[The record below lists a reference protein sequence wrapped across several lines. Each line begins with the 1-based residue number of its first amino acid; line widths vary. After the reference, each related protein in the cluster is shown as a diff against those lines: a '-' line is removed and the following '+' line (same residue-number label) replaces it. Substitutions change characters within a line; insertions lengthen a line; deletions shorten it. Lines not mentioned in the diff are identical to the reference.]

1 MHFRCIISGKI
12 GTSRCK
18 YCFVPRNIEL
28 ALSLYFVNNQ
38 NVGMYVRIMNTVLG
52 AIGFSLSDVRI
63 VLLQVL
69 DEMLRVLRSLSDVTR
84 EPRTHELLQEL
95 RDISSMAMEHFD
107 EKIVPG
113 LRARMPSSDTCLGL
127 SLPPLN
133 SPLTPTSKHNF
144 QFRSLLLM
152 PFKFFC
158 IIIVFFVT

>member
-1 MHFRCIISGKI
+1 
-12 GTSRCK
+12 
-18 YCFVPRNIEL
+18 
-28 ALSLYFVNNQ
+28 
-38 NVGMYVRIMNTVLG
+38 MYVRIMNTVFG